1 LLSDNQKLNAI
12 VWGAKKHGISYG
24 EFSAKLTEEKCKQI
38 YTEYENSL
46 IMKQKKQDGTT
57 AKKHKV
63 PNQTNGF
70 D

>member
-1 LLSDNQKLNAI
+1 MLSDNQKLNAI

-46 IMKQKKQDGTT
+46 IMKQKKDKMAQVSVDGGYS
-57 AKKHKV
+57 
-63 PNQTNGF
+63 NS
-70 D
+70 